1 MAVTTN
7 SSYLASVEKL
17 DGRSNYTD
25 WKFAVQA
32 YLEHEGLWKCVLGT
46 ETDNQKLV
54 KAKSKLILLIKPTN
68 FTHIQT
74 CETAKEIWDALS
86 TAFND
91 SGLSR
96 RVSLMRTL
104 TSVKLEECDG
114 MEVYV
119 NLIMHT
125 VHKLRGI
132 GSNISEDWVG
142 TFLSAGLPSIYQP
155 MIMAIENSGII
166 ITGDSIKTKL
176 LQEPKPENRARLSS
190 ALATTGRFNN
200 DRRGPRCFIC
210 NDYGHIAVQCRKQR
224 KENAPSDSDRQGA
237 KSNYATGF
245 FAGFVK
251 HGDINR
257 TIDQNASGF
266 SVDNYN
272 RLQRQV
278 IGRTTSNE
286 DDYDPYR
293 YFYVDD
299 FLSFSSNSNSVE
311 GDGEL
316 TNSNSEMTEIQDNE
330 MKVNNEIFSSEGDSD
345 FKGFQ
350 TGF

>member
-1 MAVTTN
+1 
-7 SSYLASVEKL
+7 SIEKL

-74 CETAKEIWDALS
+74 CETAKAIWDALS

-114 MEVYV
+114 MEAYV
-119 NLIMHT
+119 ILIMHT
-125 VHKLRGI
+125 VHKLR
-132 GSNISEDWVG
+132 
-142 TFLSAGLPSIYQP
+142 
-155 MIMAIENSGII
+155 
-166 ITGDSIKTKL
+166 
-176 LQEPKPENRARLSS
+176 EPNPENRARLSS

-200 DRRGPRCFIC
+200 DPRGPRCFIC

-266 SVDNYN
+266 SVDNHN
-272 RLQRQV
+272 RLQRQKYTDV
-278 IGRTTSNE
+278 
-286 DDYDPYR
+286 
-293 YFYVDD
+293 
-299 FLSFSSNSNSVE
+299 
-311 GDGEL
+311 
-316 TNSNSEMTEIQDNE
+316 
-330 MKVNNEIFSSEGDSD
+330 
-345 FKGFQ
+345 
-350 TGF
+350 